1 MIAWGTG
8 KAMAYSPKLRKINI
22 QNLGIEI
29 DLMQLNNIEINHELE
44 LIKRESQYVVKLGRE
59 LDK

>member
-1 MIAWGTG
+1 
-8 KAMAYSPKLRKINI
+8 
-22 QNLGIEI
+22 
-29 DLMQLNNIEINHELE
+29 MQLNNIEINHELE

>member
-1 MIAWGTG
+1 
-8 KAMAYSPKLRKINI
+8 
-22 QNLGIEI
+22 
-29 DLMQLNNIEINHELE
+29 MQLNNIEINLELE